1 MFGVLASSR
10 RASTLCQDGE
20 SIPIDF
26 ICGTIPSHTH
36 LVPAYIRLIA
46 SPFSAHS
53 DRNAISKSWRETA
66 VSYRVTQESCVPH
79 LEVPTRLL
87 VSLDKSTMRPGLAAV
102 AAESIGLL
110 ESAVSI
116 GNKAVL
122 R

>member
-1 MFGVLASSR
+1 M
-10 RASTLCQDGE
+10 
-20 SIPIDF
+20 
-26 ICGTIPSHTH
+26 
-36 LVPAYIRLIA
+36 
-46 SPFSAHS
+46 
-53 DRNAISKSWRETA
+53 
-66 VSYRVTQESCVPH
+66 SYRVTQESSVPH
-79 LEVPTRLL
+79 LEVPTHLL